1 MPFSHSISARE
12 IVSEESML
20 SFPSRQNCAYCP
32 SLAYSEMRLILALII
47 FNFDMKIADES
58 RDWII
63 QKNFLMW
70 QKGPLKVYL
79 TPRTEAFVT
88 LNR

>member
-1 MPFSHSISARE
+1 
-12 IVSEESML
+12 
-20 SFPSRQNCAYCP
+20 
-32 SLAYSEMRLILALII
+32 MRLILALII

-58 RDWII
+58 QDWIA

-79 TPRTEAFVT
+79 TPKSEST
-88 LNR
+88 